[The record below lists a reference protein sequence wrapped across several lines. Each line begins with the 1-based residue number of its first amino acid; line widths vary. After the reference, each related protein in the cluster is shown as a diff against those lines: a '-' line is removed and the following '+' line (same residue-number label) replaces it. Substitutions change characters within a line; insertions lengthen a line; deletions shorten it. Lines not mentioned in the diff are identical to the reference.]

1 MDTGDEISY
10 NKFRHIIGLCISR
23 FSIRLFFKGEVFALD
38 LNTIGTP
45 ISGSFHRIDAQAKVT
60 GRAEFG
66 DDLILTDML
75 YCKGVYTKYAH
86 AKLLSVH
93 TEAAKKAP
101 GVVCVVTAAD
111 IPGAKQ
117 FGELYIDQYPLVYD
131 KARFLGDVIAV
142 VAAETQAQA
151 DAAAKL
157 VTAEYEELPVLG
169 SPKEAINNEQ
179 VINPDYPT
187 NVCGG
192 VHVIKGD
199 AKAAMETADVVV
211 KGHYS
216 TGFVEHA
223 YIEPESVT
231 VVPSRMRPELTVLG
245 SIQAPYN
252 LRITLH
258 RMLNLPMARVTVKP
272 SIVGGSFGGKIESA
286 EALAVRAGLVALKTG
301 RPAKYTLTREESIQ
315 ESYKRHPI
323 DFDVTLGAKS
333 DGTLV
338 AMHVEALGDAG
349 CYINMSPPVMYKTA
363 TLGPGPYKVEHVDY
377 NAVAVLTN
385 NPHTG
390 SMRGF
395 GTPQAIFALENAM
408 DVLAAKLGMTPTEL
422 RRKNLLGNGDVSPC
436 GHKLDFHEVSI
447 RSVMEKAA
455 EALDFDR
462 KYEQY
467 SKENQDPNRRIRRGV
482 GISVSMR
489 GASVGADGNGFD
501 YSRALIE
508 VEEDG
513 SVHVNIGLVDLGQG
527 LRTCQGMMA
536 ADMMGVTFD
545 RITMGETD
553 TSRSP
558 STGACIAS
566 RGTFVG
572 GAAIKSA
579 CDRIHAIIAQ
589 ALQIHYGKSVS
600 DIQFSNN
607 RVTFGDVDIPF
618 EEAIHICYG
627 LGMTPMAAGDNRVP
641 VLNWDGHFGEP
652 FYTYTYSCNAAEVE
666 VDLDT
671 GSVYLVKMI
680 GSHDMGRAI
689 NPTMAEGQIYGGM
702 AMALGMAVMEDLGHN
717 PKTSAIKNLNL
728 ENYLLPTAMDLG
740 ETVPIIDAHP
750 DPRSASGGRSL
761 GEPATENGAAAIACA
776 INHALGKPGC
786 IHQLPADLDR
796 VFFAANPPAGK
807 EGR

>member
-1 MDTGDEISY
+1 
-10 NKFRHIIGLCISR
+10 
-23 FSIRLFFKGEVFALD
+23 
-38 LNTIGTP
+38 
-45 ISGSFHRIDAQAKVT
+45 
-60 GRAEFG
+60 
-66 DDLILTDML
+66 
-75 YCKGVYTKYAH
+75 
-86 AKLLSVH
+86 
-93 TEAAKKAP
+93 
-101 GVVCVVTAAD
+101 
-111 IPGAKQ
+111 
-117 FGELYIDQYPLVYD
+117 
-131 KARFLGDVIAV
+131 
-142 VAAETQAQA
+142 
-151 DAAAKL
+151 
-157 VTAEYEELPVLG
+157 
-169 SPKEAINNEQ
+169 
-179 VINPDYPT
+179 
-187 NVCGG
+187 
-192 VHVIKGD
+192 
-199 AKAAMETADVVV
+199 
-211 KGHYS
+211 
-216 TGFVEHA
+216 
-223 YIEPESVT
+223 
-231 VVPSRMRPELTVLG
+231 
-245 SIQAPYN
+245 
-252 LRITLH
+252 
-258 RMLNLPMARVTVKP
+258 
-272 SIVGGSFGGKIESA
+272 
-286 EALAVRAGLVALKTG
+286 
-301 RPAKYTLTREESIQ
+301 
-315 ESYKRHPI
+315 
-323 DFDVTLGAKS
+323 
-333 DGTLV
+333 
-338 AMHVEALGDAG
+338 
-349 CYINMSPPVMYKTA
+349 
-363 TLGPGPYKVEHVDY
+363 
-377 NAVAVLTN
+377 
-385 NPHTG
+385 
-390 SMRGF
+390 
-395 GTPQAIFALENAM
+395 
-408 DVLAAKLGMTPTEL
+408 
-422 RRKNLLGNGDVSPC
+422 
-436 GHKLDFHEVSI
+436 
-447 RSVMEKAA
+447 
-455 EALDFDR
+455 
-462 KYEQY
+462 
-467 SKENQDPNRRIRRGV
+467 
-482 GISVSMR
+482 
-489 GASVGADGNGFD
+489 
-501 YSRALIE
+501 
-508 VEEDG
+508 
-513 SVHVNIGLVDLGQG
+513 
-527 LRTCQGMMA
+527 MMA

-545 RITMGETD
+545 WITMGETD

-671 GSVYLVKMI
+671 GSVYLVKMV

>member
-1 MDTGDEISY
+1 MNNIQRKTKIQTG
-10 NKFRHIIGLCISR
+10 
-23 FSIRLFFKGEVFALD
+23 
-38 LNTIGTP
+38 
-45 ISGSFHRIDAQAKVT
+45 
-60 GRAEFG
+60 
-66 DDLILTDML
+66 
-75 YCKGVYTKYAH
+75 
-86 AKLLSVH
+86 
-93 TEAAKKAP
+93 
-101 GVVCVVTAAD
+101 
-111 IPGAKQ
+111 
-117 FGELYIDQYPLVYD
+117 
-131 KARFLGDVIAV
+131 
-142 VAAETQAQA
+142 
-151 DAAAKL
+151 
-157 VTAEYEELPVLG
+157 
-169 SPKEAINNEQ
+169 
-179 VINPDYPT
+179 
-187 NVCGG
+187 
-192 VHVIKGD
+192 
-199 AKAAMETADVVV
+199 
-211 KGHYS
+211 
-216 TGFVEHA
+216 
-223 YIEPESVT
+223 
-231 VVPSRMRPELTVLG
+231 
-245 SIQAPYN
+245 
-252 LRITLH
+252 
-258 RMLNLPMARVTVKP
+258 
-272 SIVGGSFGGKIESA
+272 
-286 EALAVRAGLVALKTG
+286 
-301 RPAKYTLTREESIQ
+301 
-315 ESYKRHPI
+315 
-323 DFDVTLGAKS
+323 
-333 DGTLV
+333 
-338 AMHVEALGDAG
+338 
-349 CYINMSPPVMYKTA
+349 
-363 TLGPGPYKVEHVDY
+363 
-377 NAVAVLTN
+377 
-385 NPHTG
+385 
-390 SMRGF
+390 
-395 GTPQAIFALENAM
+395 
-408 DVLAAKLGMTPTEL
+408 
-422 RRKNLLGNGDVSPC
+422 
-436 GHKLDFHEVSI
+436 
-447 RSVMEKAA
+447 
-455 EALDFDR
+455 
-462 KYEQY
+462 
-467 SKENQDPNRRIRRGV
+467 RIRRGV

-671 GSVYLVKMI
+671 GSVYLVKMV

-689 NPTMAEGQIYGGM
+689 NPTMAEGQIYGGH
-702 AMALGMAVMEDLGHN
+702 GHGPGYGGNGGSGPQSQDLCHQEPEPG
-717 PKTSAIKNLNL
+717 K
-728 ENYLLPTAMDLG
+728 LPA
-740 ETVPIIDAHP
+740 AHRYGSGG
-750 DPRSASGGRSL
+750 DRSHYRRPSRSSLCIRGRSL